1 MTQLFIAPGAC
12 SFAAHVISHLLNA
25 DHGTAIEVV
34 KVPIRTPDS
43 PLWAVNPLG
52 RVPALRLDDGQ
63 VLTENG
69 AILPY
74 LGDLVPQAGLSAPV
88 GSLERYRIQEW
99 IGLLNSDV
107 HNAFRPLGRPEF
119 YNADPATHDGIRS
132 RGRERLAWLLDEIE
146 KKLPQQGWLFGARFT
161 IADAYLGYYL
171 RNVSRVGLPQAQ
183 APGISAYVERY
194 NAHPAVQAALAA
206 EAG

>member
-12 SFAAHVISHLLNA
+12 SFAAHVISQLLNA
-25 DHGTAIEVV
+25 GHGTAIEVV

-74 LGDLVPQAGLSAPV
+74 LGDLVPQAGLAAPV

-119 YNADPATHDGIRS
+119 YSADPGTHDGIRS

-146 KKLPQQGWLFGARFT
+146 KKAPGTGLAVRGAFHDCRRLSWLFPAQRVALGAAAGAGPGHPCLR
-161 IADAYLGYYL
+161 DAL
-171 RNVSRVGLPQAQ
+171 
-183 APGISAYVERY
+183 
-194 NAHPAVQAALAA
+194 
-206 EAG
+206 